1 MLFRSDAM
9 YRPSNYWDYLRANS
23 EPAILASPDGHRWAQ
38 AVDSVERAESKG
50 SPLHVEVTKTVALIE
65 MFRTG
70 AALAA
75 DESTISFCLS
85 KDKASQ
91 VQQIL
96 TELVDWKILI
106 NRKHLNAYGVFAGS
120 DFDIESAI
128 STTRNE
134 LTSFKIG
141 RAHV

>member
-1 MLFRSDAM
+1 M

-75 DESTISFCLS
+75 DESTISSCLSFIVANFYITFSDFVFTFGWYLCFCLLHYWVS
-85 KDKASQ
+85 KKNS
-91 VQQIL
+91 
-96 TELVDWKILI
+96 
-106 NRKHLNAYGVFAGS
+106 
-120 DFDIESAI
+120 
-128 STTRNE
+128 
-134 LTSFKIG
+134 
-141 RAHV
+141 